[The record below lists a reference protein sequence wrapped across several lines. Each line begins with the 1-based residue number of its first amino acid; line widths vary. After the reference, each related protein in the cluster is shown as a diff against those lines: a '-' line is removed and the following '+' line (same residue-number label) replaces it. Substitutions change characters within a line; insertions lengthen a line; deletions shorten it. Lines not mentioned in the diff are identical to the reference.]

1 MSQQTRLRPFVRAM
15 AVGAAIFLAGC
26 TYAETD
32 ALDDGAPAQPSTS
45 ADNAGAAMTA
55 SAAAP
60 VAPPAKESLP
70 APKILDAG
78 QRLQCVP
85 YARRLSGL
93 PIFGNAA
100 TWWLSAY
107 GLYRRSN
114 RPTPD
119 AVMVFR
125 ASHRNPFGHLAVVNT
140 VVDTRKILVDHANWL
155 NGGRIHR
162 VTPVIDVSPGND
174 WSAVRVWYTPGK
186 RLGAH
191 VFPVSGFILPEKL
204 PPGELFRTVANA
216 NVRKRPSR
224 KARRVARLPKE
235 TTVELLERVAERPW
249 FRVAVNGQE
258 IGYVFAPLVE
268 PVRLDRELL

>member
-1 MSQQTRLRPFVRAM
+1 MSQQSKLRLTVRAL
-15 AVGAAIFLAGC
+15 AVGAAIFLTGC
-26 TYAETD
+26 THAETD
-32 ALDDGAPAQPSTS
+32 ALNDGAPAQPDAIAID
-45 ADNAGAAMTA
+45 ADAAVVA

-60 VAPPAKESLP
+60 IAPPAKDPLP

-78 QRLQCVP
+78 GHLQCVP

-114 RPTPD
+114 RPTPG

-140 VVDTRKILVDHANWL
+140 VVDARKILVDHANWL

-186 RLGAH
+186 KLGAH

-204 PPGELFRTVANA
+204 PPGELFRTVVNA

-224 KARRVARLPKE
+224 TARRITRLPKE

-249 FRVAVNGQE
+249 FRVALNGEE